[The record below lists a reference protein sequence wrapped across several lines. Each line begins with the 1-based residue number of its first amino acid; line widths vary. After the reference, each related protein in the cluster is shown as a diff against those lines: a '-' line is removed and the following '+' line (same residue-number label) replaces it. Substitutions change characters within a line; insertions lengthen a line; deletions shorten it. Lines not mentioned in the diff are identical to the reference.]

1 MANFHRT
8 ADIPSIRID
17 DAHILRARVTRNDG
31 EHVDAEIDLNRYIG
45 NIDGHFQ
52 WGGQNYSET
61 AQNVR
66 FHIEGEN
73 QPILRA
79 SLRQINGE
87 WADRDIN
94 LTERILNHDGR
105 LEFEP

>member
-1 MANFHRT
+1 MANFHLT
-8 ADIPSIRID
+8 ADIPSIHID
-17 DAHILRARVTRNDG
+17 DAHILRARVTRNNG
-31 EHVDAEIDLNRYIG
+31 EHVDASIDLNQYIG
-45 NIDGHFQ
+45 NIDD
-52 WGGQNYSET
+52 YSET

-105 LEFEP
+105 LAFEP